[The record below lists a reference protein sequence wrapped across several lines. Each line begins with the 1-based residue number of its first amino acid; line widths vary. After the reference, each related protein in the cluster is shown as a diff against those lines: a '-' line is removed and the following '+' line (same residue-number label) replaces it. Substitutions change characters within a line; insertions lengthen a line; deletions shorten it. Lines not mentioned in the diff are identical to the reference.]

1 MSADDELLAIDG
13 RRLGRRAQLTRRRL
27 LDATAELLGSEG
39 ILDLTVVDIARK
51 VGTSPATFYQY
62 FQNVEEAVLA
72 LSAEVGDEV
81 QALAVAVDGRW
92 QGAKGLAT
100 ARALVD
106 GFLDYWDQHRAVL
119 RTRNLAAQEGDPRFR
134 EVRNQALSQ
143 ITDRLAAKVAEF
155 KDAGKVPADIN
166 AYAAAGALVAM
177 MERMGAY
184 HYELEGRGVSRTA
197 MVETIARIVHQTVT
211 GTKPGGGGRV
221 DEGPDDEG
229 VDGAHPGA
237 LGHDQ
242 EWIDVKLGDGV
253 AQVERNALHGH
264 DRFDQRGDVGSWT
277 AACTGE

>member
-1 MSADDELLAIDG
+1 VSTDDELVAIDG
-13 RRLGRRAQLTRRRL
+13 RRLGHRAQLTRRRL
-27 LDATAELLGSEG
+27 LDATADLLGSEG
-39 ILDLTVVDIARK
+39 ILDLTVVDIARQ

-72 LSAEVGDEV
+72 LSAEVGDDVQSLAEV
-81 QALAVAVDGRW
+81 VDGRW
-92 QGAKGLAT
+92 QGPKGLIT

-119 RTRNLAAQEGDPRFR
+119 RTRNLAAQEGDIRFR

-143 ITDRLAAKVAEF
+143 ITDRLATKVAEF
-155 KDAGKVPADIN
+155 KEAGKVASDIN

-211 GTKPGGGGRV
+211 GAK
-221 DEGPDDEG
+221 
-229 VDGAHPGA
+229 
-237 LGHDQ
+237 
-242 EWIDVKLGDGV
+242 
-253 AQVERNALHGH
+253 
-264 DRFDQRGDVGSWT
+264 S
-277 AACTGE
+277 

>member
-1 MSADDELLAIDG
+1 MSAEEELLAIDG

-27 LDATAELLGSEG
+27 LDATSDLLGSEG

-81 QALAVAVDGRW
+81 HALAEVVEGRW
-92 QGAKGLAT
+92 QGVKGLAT

-119 RTRNLAAQEGDPRFR
+119 RTRNLAAQEGDARFR

-143 ITDRLAAKVAEF
+143 ITDRLATKVAEF

-211 GTKPGGGGRV
+211 GTK
-221 DEGPDDEG
+221 
-229 VDGAHPGA
+229 A
-237 LGHDQ
+237 
-242 EWIDVKLGDGV
+242 
-253 AQVERNALHGH
+253 
-264 DRFDQRGDVGSWT
+264 
-277 AACTGE
+277 

>member
-1 MSADDELLAIDG
+1 MSADDELVAIDG

-27 LDATAELLGSEG
+27 LDATSELLGTEG
-39 ILDLTVVDIARK
+39 ILDLTVVDIARN

-81 QALAVAVDGRW
+81 QPLAELVDGRW

-100 ARALVD
+100 ARALVA

-119 RTRNLAAQEGDPRFR
+119 RTRNLAAQEGDTRFR
-134 EVRNQALSQ
+134 QVRNEALSQ

-155 KDAGKVPADIN
+155 KATGKVPADIN
-166 AYAAAGALVAM
+166 AYAAAGALVSM

-211 GTKPGGGGRV
+211 GSK
-221 DEGPDDEG
+221 
-229 VDGAHPGA
+229 A
-237 LGHDQ
+237 
-242 EWIDVKLGDGV
+242 
-253 AQVERNALHGH
+253 
-264 DRFDQRGDVGSWT
+264 
-277 AACTGE
+277 

>member
-1 MSADDELLAIDG
+1 VSADEELLAIDG

-81 QALAVAVDGRW
+81 QSLAEAVEGRW
-92 QGAKGLAT
+92 QGAKGLVT
-100 ARALVD
+100 ARELVD

-119 RTRNLAAQEGDPRFR
+119 RTRNLAAQEGDVRFR
-134 EVRNQALSQ
+134 DVRNQALSQ

-155 KDAGKVPADIN
+155 KEAGKVAADIN

-211 GTKPGGGGRV
+211 GTK
-221 DEGPDDEG
+221 
-229 VDGAHPGA
+229 A
-237 LGHDQ
+237 
-242 EWIDVKLGDGV
+242 
-253 AQVERNALHGH
+253 
-264 DRFDQRGDVGSWT
+264 
-277 AACTGE
+277 